1 MVCKDS
7 VGPWVHLER
16 RDHWAHLD
24 QEESLAAL
32 ASGELWVLMEMLEQ
46 LE

>member
-1 MVCKDS
+1 MDFKDS
-7 VGPWVHLER
+7 VAPWVHLER

>member
-1 MVCKDS
+1 LDCKDS
-7 VGPWVHLER
+7 VVLWVHLER

-24 QEESLAAL
+24 QEESLADL

-46 LE
+46 SE

>member
-1 MVCKDS
+1 MDFKDS

-46 LE
+46 SE

>member
-1 MVCKDS
+1 MDFKDS

-24 QEESLAAL
+24 QEESLVVL
-32 ASGELWVLMEMLEQ
+32 VSGELWVLMEMLEQ
-46 LE
+46 SE

>member
-1 MVCKDS
+1 MDFKDS
-7 VGPWVHLER
+7 VGPWVHLEK

-24 QEESLAAL
+24 REESLAAL

-46 LE
+46 SE